1 MRTMTFRNR
10 TRIALVLL
18 LLLPLLLGPR
28 TEASAGGSDGYRT
41 KMLQLVNDIRDR
53 NDRRLLRVDR
63 KLSRYA
69 IRHSRLMADAGYL
82 FHTPD
87 LASKLDGRNWSIGGE
102 NVGYASSLRA
112 VMGVFMDSAPHRRNL
127 LRRGY
132 DHAAVGVVKAGGSF
146 WVTTIFYG

>member
-10 TRIALVLL
+10 MRIALVLL
-18 LLLPLLLGPR
+18 LFLPLLLGPR
-28 TEASAGGSDGYRT
+28 TEASAGGSARYRT
-41 KMLQLVNDIRDR
+41 RMLQLVNDTRDR

-69 IRHSRLMADAGYL
+69 IRHSQEMADAGYL

-87 LASKLDGRNWSIGGE
+87 LANKLDGRNWSIGGE

-112 VMGVFMDSAPHRRNL
+112 VMGLFMDSAPHRRNV

>member
-28 TEASAGGSDGYRT
+28 TDASAGGSDGYRT

-53 NDRRLLRVDR
+53 SDRRLLRVDR

-82 FHTPD
+82 FHTSD

-112 VMGVFMDSAPHRRNL
+112 VMGAFMDSAPHRRNV

>member
-1 MRTMTFRNR
+1 MRTVTFRNR

-18 LLLPLLLGPR
+18 LFLPLLLGPR
-28 TEASAGGSDGYRT
+28 AEANAGGSARYRSR
-41 KMLQLVNDIRDR
+41 MLQLVNDVRDR

-69 IRHSRLMADAGYL
+69 IRHSQEMADAGYL

-102 NVGYASSLRA
+102 NVGFASSLRA
-112 VMGVFMDSAPHRRNL
+112 VMGGFMDSPPHRRNV

-132 DHAAVGVVKAGGSF
+132 DHTAIGVVKAGGSL